1 MGASGVGKSS
11 LINALCPEF
20 NRETNTVSERTK
32 RGQHT
37 TRTVRLLNF
46 GAGYIADTPGFGAA
60 DTASIPKEELA
71 ALFREFTT
79 YFDRCRFK
87 PCSHTHEPDCAVKSA
102 VAEGLIAVERYDA
115 YIDMIKNYK

>member
-1 MGASGVGKSS
+1 MMGKRDVKSGTAGVAGVAGAAGTASV
-11 LINALCPEF
+11 A
-20 NRETNTVSERTK
+20 
-32 RGQHT
+32 
-37 TRTVRLLNF
+37 
-46 GAGYIADTPGFGAA
+46 GAA

-115 YIDMIKNYK
+115 YIDMMKNYK